1 MTTQQVADAF
11 GVSYNT
17 VVNYTE
23 RTHDPLPVTTRRRG
37 FHTVRIYHSDLVAA
51 WAARNKLTI
60 VL

>member
-23 RTHDPLPVTTRRRG
+23 KAHDPLPVTTRRRG
-37 FHTVRIYHSDLVAA
+37 FHTERIYQSHLVAA
-51 WAARNKLTI
+51 WADRNKLTFE
-60 VL
+60 L